1 AGGRMGGHPLPL
13 RGRMKNSLWLT
24 PTLLGG
30 MVSQASAQE
39 PAGGPLSVDGG
50 LVIWTLVV
58 FGLTLFILRR
68 WAWPVMLQAVRDREA
83 RLEKELADAERMNAE
98 AKAALEEH
106 KKLLAGSKA
115 DAIKILS
122 DAKVIAQKERE
133 VAMAKTRAEQEA
145 LLERA
150 KRDIQAE
157 KDKAAQDLRR
167 EAVELS
173 LAAASRLIGQKLD
186 NEANRK
192 LVSDYLG
199 ELGGKH

>member
-1 AGGRMGGHPLPL
+1 
-13 RGRMKNSLWLT
+13 MKNSLWLT